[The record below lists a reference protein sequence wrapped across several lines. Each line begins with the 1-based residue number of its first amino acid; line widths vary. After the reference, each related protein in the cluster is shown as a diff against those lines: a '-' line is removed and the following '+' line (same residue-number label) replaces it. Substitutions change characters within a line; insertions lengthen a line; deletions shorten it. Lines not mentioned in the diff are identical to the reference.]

1 MVSLCL
7 TATTYSVLSP
17 RPGSMAAP
25 ARCQHFVAYAVL
37 TRRGGSCD
45 PTRAWCD
52 SRVDLR
58 VTSSKKG
65 EAAAAARMPA
75 TLPPITTAR
84 LPSARTAV
92 AVSLSSCRV
101 VSATAV
107 AFGLPQR
114 DAAVLAAAGPNDA
127 VRDSSPDADRG
138 G

>member
-84 LPSARTAV
+84 LPSARTAI
-92 AVSLSSCRV
+92 AVSLSNCRV
-101 VSATAV
+101 ASATAV
-107 AFGLPQR
+107 AFRLPRR